1 MLMRKPFLQYIPYQL
16 RTQQRDIINN
26 FYTFFD
32 VISHTH
38 VYIYIRNHTQHLNFE
53 DYIFVLRS
61 SSS

>member
-32 VISHTH
+32 VISHTY
-38 VYIYIRNHTQHLNFE
+38 VYLHTQPHTTSKF
-53 DYIFVLRS
+53 
-61 SSS
+61 